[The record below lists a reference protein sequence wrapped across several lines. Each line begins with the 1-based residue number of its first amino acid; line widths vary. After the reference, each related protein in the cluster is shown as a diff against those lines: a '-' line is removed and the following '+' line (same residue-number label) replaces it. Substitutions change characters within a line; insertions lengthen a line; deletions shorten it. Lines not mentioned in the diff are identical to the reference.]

1 MNRLN
6 HVRRRLCDPD
16 STSTVSQIANDWGF
30 YHLGKFAQDYRHLF
44 GERPSVTLS
53 RYRATPLLEA

>member
-1 MNRLN
+1 M
-6 HVRRRLCDPD
+6 
-16 STSTVSQIANDWGF
+16 SQIANDWGF